1 VFSKASH
8 HQNKI
13 LKAIALICVYSLHL
27 IFFEAVMA
35 KPNDEATECFKNFF
49 NRDSDKKKSN
59 SSSSAVHY
67 YHLHKHA
74 NNSERLT
81 FVCNDVVLDNPP
93 VIALPQ
99 VAQPPVSLWLFYA
112 HLPDDAFKIY
122 QRIRVFL
129 I

>member
-1 VFSKASH
+1 MKPV
-8 HQNKI
+8 
-13 LKAIALICVYSLHL
+13 ALICVYSLHL

-35 KPNDEATECFKNFF
+35 KPDAESTECFKSFF
-49 NRDSDKKKSN
+49 NSDSDKKENS

-81 FVCNDVVLDNPP
+81 FVYNDVVLDNTL
-93 VIALPQ
+93 VIPLQQ
-99 VAQPPVSLWLFYA
+99 VVQPPVSIWLFYA